1 LNVFFIICF
10 FYALYLSLER
20 NHGFNLVS
28 FLMAFFFSPYYIV
41 WTLFVRPPS
50 SDVKIIILK
59 SRRNKI
65 KNKE

>member
-41 WTLFVRPPS
+41 WTLFVRPPPS
-50 SDVKIIILK
+50 SKMP
-59 SRRNKI
+59 
-65 KNKE
+65 